1 MKLSFNVNRL
11 IEMWLSELDRKPKRL
26 AWLQSG
32 LKPLTSLWGL
42 FLAFRTEM
50 LYEATITGETNRL
63 EKALQDKYGNPG
75 IYIIQPTDYLDDAWI
90 WKETEPHFAEYDHL
104 ESENHEPAEYD
115 YLESEF
121 DPDYDFVIR
130 VPSALAMQVQVMR
143 EFLKKYVMAGKRY
156 NIELY

>member
-32 LKPLTSLWGL
+32 LKPLTSLWTA
-42 FLAFRTEM
+42 FLTYRTEI

-63 EKALQDKYGNPG
+63 ERALQDKYGSPG

-90 WKETEPHFAEYDHL
+90 WKADEPHFQEWDYL

-115 YLESEF
+115 YLETEF
-121 DPDYDFVIR
+121 DPNYDFVIR
-130 VPSALAMQVQVMR
+130 VPSALALQVNKMR